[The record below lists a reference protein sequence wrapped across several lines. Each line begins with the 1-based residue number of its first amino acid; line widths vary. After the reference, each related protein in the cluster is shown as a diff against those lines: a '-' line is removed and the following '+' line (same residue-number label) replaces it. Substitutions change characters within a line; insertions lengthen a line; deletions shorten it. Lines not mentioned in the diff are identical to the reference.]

1 MKTISVRLDDRTE
14 EFVNAIIRLKREQF
28 NQKMSIN
35 AVVCQALYTMYTDT
49 LNEVLIKEGGIY
61 EENEH
66 KEINLQGLC
75 ECEETEK

>member
-1 MKTISVRLDDRTE
+1 MKTVSIRLDDRTE
-14 EFVNAIIRLKREQF
+14 EFVNTIIRLKREQF

-75 ECEETEK
+75 ELEETKK